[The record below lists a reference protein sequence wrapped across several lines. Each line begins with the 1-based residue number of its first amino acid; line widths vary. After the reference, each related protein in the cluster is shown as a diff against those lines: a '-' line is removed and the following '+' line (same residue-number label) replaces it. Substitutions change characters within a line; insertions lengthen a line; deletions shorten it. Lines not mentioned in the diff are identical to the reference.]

1 MKRRLF
7 VVFLIAIV
15 SVGFLF
21 AGGSAESSGG
31 RRPIVLWYDGTEE
44 ESFKRLEPEFEAK
57 YPELDLQLEIIP
69 YDNLSTQE
77 LVACQSSSGPDIMW
91 QSYAW
96 TNSFARMGLLE
107 SFSPYLAESEAI
119 DIETDFNPV
128 TLELGTVD
136 GEIYGL
142 PWSVEA
148 MSLVYNKDM
157 FREAGLD
164 PEDPPE
170 TWAEMIEYAQALT
183 KDFDGDGVIDQYG
196 FAVNG
201 NTPGN
206 CWFRFVPDLWAAG
219 GNLTDDDMTKATLDT
234 PEGLEALKY
243 YTEFLTKYKVAPESS
258 VTNNSGN
265 NRTLFINKR
274 VAMYIDGQAGVRT
287 VQNESDI
294 DVGICLWPGK
304 DGPTT
309 AGLGGYYLAMP
320 KNAEHKEDAWT
331 FIEYFL
337 SEEVQSWF
345 PIAFPANLAAQNAER
360 FNNYRDEHFREQL
373 DYTRNFPPIADTP
386 TAQTI
391 IMDMIQA
398 VLSGMSAPEDAL
410 AEANSRLNECLTAE

>member
-1 MKRRLF
+1 MKKTLIVIS
-7 VVFLIAIV
+7 VVLLVVCQA
-15 SVGFLF
+15 F
-21 AGGSAESSGG
+21 AGGTSESDNG
-31 RRPIVLWYDGTEE
+31 RRPVVIWYDGTEA
-44 ESFKRLEPEFEAK
+44 ESFSRLEPEFEALH
-57 YPELDLQLEIIP
+57 PDIDLQLEIIP
-69 YDNLSTQE
+69 YENLSNQE
-77 LVACQSSSGPDIMW
+77 LVACQSSAGPDIMW

-107 SFSPYLAESEAI
+107 SFSPYLAESDAI
-119 DIETDFNPV
+119 DLDNDFNPV

-157 FREAGLD
+157 FRAAGLD
-164 PEDPPE
+164 PEDPPT
-170 TWAEMIEYAQALT
+170 TWDEMIEYAKKLT
-183 KDFDGDGVIDQYG
+183 VDLNGDGVIDQYG

-201 NTPGN
+201 SAPGN

-219 GNLTDDDMTKATLDT
+219 GNLTNDDMTKATLDT
-234 PEGLEALKY
+234 PEALEALKY
-243 YTEFLTKYKVAPESS
+243 YTEFLTVHHVAPESS

-265 NRTLFINKR
+265 NRTLFINER
-274 VAMYIDGQAGVRT
+274 VAMYIDGQAGVKT
-287 VQNESDI
+287 VQSESDI
-294 DVGICLWPGK
+294 DVGVCLWPGK

-320 KNAEHKEDAWT
+320 KNAQHKEDAWT

-345 PIAFPANLAAQNAER
+345 PIAFPANVKAQNAER
-360 FNNYRDEHFREQL
+360 FDNYRDEHFREQL
-373 DYTRNFPPIADTP
+373 EYTRNFPPLADTP

-398 VLSGMSAPEDAL
+398 VLSGMSTPESAL
-410 AEANSRLNECLTAE
+410 EEANARLADCLTD

>member
-1 MKRRLF
+1 MRRF
-7 VVFLIAIV
+7 TAVAIV
-15 SVGFLF
+15 LVLVLGMVF
-21 AGGSAESSGG
+21 AGGSSESSA
-31 RRPIVLWYDGTEE
+31 RRPVVIWYDGTEA
-44 ESFKRLEPEFEAK
+44 ESFSRLEPEFEAL
-57 YPELDLQLEIIP
+57 YPDIDLQIEIIP
-69 YDNLSTQE
+69 YENLSNQE
-77 LVACQSSSGPDIMW
+77 LVACQSSSGPDVMW

-96 TNSFARMGLLE
+96 TNSFARMGLLQ
-107 SFSPYLAESEAI
+107 SFTPYLEQSDAI
-119 DIETDFNPV
+119 DLENDFNPV

-170 TWAEMIEYAQALT
+170 NWAEMIEYAKKLT
-183 KDFDGDGVIDQYG
+183 RDLNGDGIIDQYG

-201 NTPGN
+201 SAPGN

-219 GNLTDDDMTKATLDT
+219 GNITNDDMTEATLDT

-243 YTEFLTKYKVAPESS
+243 YTEFLTVHKVAPESS

-265 NRTLFINKR
+265 NRTLFINER

-287 VQNESDI
+287 VQSESDI
-294 DVGICLWPGK
+294 DVGITLWPGK

-309 AGLGGYYLAMP
+309 AGLGGYYIAMP
-320 KNAEHKEDAWT
+320 KNAQHKDDAWK

-345 PIAFPANLAAQNAER
+345 PIAFPANLKAQNAER
-360 FNNYRDEHFREQL
+360 FNNYRDEHYREQL
-373 DYTRNFPPIADTP
+373 QYTRNFPPLADTP

-391 IMDMIQA
+391 IMEMIQS
-398 VLSGMSAPEDAL
+398 VLSGMSTPEEAL
-410 AEANSRLNECLTAE
+410 ADANSKLNDILS